1 MHAAVLRNNSVFP
14 TLCHDEC
21 GWDASGIRGTLDDR
35 TIRAAFFGGRID
47 MLIEENWVD
56 NDGIR
61 INFFQSK
68 PEKAGKTPLLICPGL
83 SESAEEYINLIS
95 SLQDNRCIA
104 LSFRGRGKSDSPLTG
119 YSLEDH
125 VSDIAAVVKQLELD
139 DFCLMGYSR
148 GVSYALG
155 YAIHNHG
162 NIKGLIIE
170 EYPAQHKQMP
180 SGWGEEYLLSP
191 WGERMN
197 PHAVMG
203 IELESRQIDFQS
215 NLAKLDCSAL
225 IMRGGNEG
233 SLLSDDDIKCYGR
246 CFRDVRL
253 EVFEDAGHDIQTE
266 YFDRFVKVINAFLIE
281 LG

>member
-125 VSDIAAVVKQLELD
+125 VSDIAAV
-139 DFCLMGYSR
+139 C
-148 GVSYALG
+148 
-155 YAIHNHG
+155 
-162 NIKGLIIE
+162 
-170 EYPAQHKQMP
+170 
-180 SGWGEEYLLSP
+180 
-191 WGERMN
+191 
-197 PHAVMG
+197 
-203 IELESRQIDFQS
+203 
-215 NLAKLDCSAL
+215 
-225 IMRGGNEG
+225 
-233 SLLSDDDIKCYGR
+233 
-246 CFRDVRL
+246 
-253 EVFEDAGHDIQTE
+253 
-266 YFDRFVKVINAFLIE
+266 
-281 LG
+281 

>member
-1 MHAAVLRNNSVFP
+1 
-14 TLCHDEC
+14 
-21 GWDASGIRGTLDDR
+21 
-35 TIRAAFFGGRID
+35 
-47 MLIEENWVD
+47 
-56 NDGIR
+56 
-61 INFFQSK
+61 
-68 PEKAGKTPLLICPGL
+68 
-83 SESAEEYINLIS
+83 
-95 SLQDNRCIA
+95 

-125 VSDIAAVVKQLELD
+125 VSDIAAVVRQLELD
-139 DFCLMGYSR
+139 DFYLMGYSR

-155 YAIHNHG
+155 YAIHHHK

-180 SGWGEEYLLSP
+180 SGWGEKYLLSP
-191 WGERMN
+191 WGGKMN
-197 PHAVMG
+197 SQAVMG
-203 IELESRQIDFQS
+203 IEIESRQVDFQD
-215 NLAKLDCSAL
+215 NLANLDCPTL

-246 CFRDVRL
+246 CLRNIRL